1 MRRFSSR
8 EGLHSLTELNIT
20 PLLDLAFTLLI
31 IFMITTPLI
40 ETSTDLIVPSSESA
54 SQAVSPKDVETVGI
68 DKNGVIKLNDAVFTV
83 DQLEAELRRLHE
95 ANPQTAVVIRPHRDL
110 SIQVFISLM
119 DLVKRAGITKVGI
132 MTHPEQNATPGR

>member
-40 ETSTDLIVPSSESA
+40 ENSVDLIVPSSESA
-54 SQAVSPKDVETVGI
+54 SKSINPADVETVSI
-68 DKNGVIKLNDAVFTV
+68 DKNGVIKLDEAVFTV

-95 ANPQTAVVIRPHRDL
+95 TNPQTAVVIRPHRDL

-132 MTHPEQNATPGR
+132 MTHPEQNAVPGR